1 MEKSSIVSKWTC
13 IELHVHE
20 VCRCTCTS
28 SNMAQ
33 QQAWAARHTAE
44 VIALPSVVSEQEGK
58 NKQFEHLHSLLSA
71 NKQTSHCAAAW
82 I

>member
-1 MEKSSIVSKWTC
+1 
-13 IELHVHE
+13 
-20 VCRCTCTS
+20 
-28 SNMAQ
+28 MAQ